1 MAAQGSVTVRDTEQL
16 IFDIRTLLRLSL
28 WGGGA
33 IAAAILAVIFAFAHA
48 GSRQNLPSI
57 AAAPRESIQS
67 SASSVEAKS
76 ARQTDTENELRS
88 LAESVRTLAAD
99 REQLLARLASLERN
113 LQDVTGAIQRDAAA
127 KAEPVL
133 PSVEPPSPSATVA
146 AALAREEGEAPA
158 AQPDRTPVRETSP
171 TAASAPSTIAAARP
185 LPPIEPTR
193 TIAEPA
199 APRPELG
206 IDIGGAINFTGLRA
220 LWNSTRN
227 NNLLDNLRPLVLAR
241 ENTRT
246 RNVDLRLIVGPITDF
261 EAAARLCAALAE
273 AHRYCQPVAFEGQTL
288 SLTEPTTTGHATTG
302 SVRAA
307 APERRSGRS
316 SSGN

>member
-1 MAAQGSVTVRDTEQL
+1 MAAKASVTVRDTERL
-16 IFDIRTLLRLSL
+16 IFDIRSLLRLSL

-33 IAAAILAVIFAFAHA
+33 LAAAILAVIFAFAHA
-48 GSRQNLPSI
+48 GSRQNAPST
-57 AAAPRESIQS
+57 AAASIGNIQS
-67 SASSVEAKS
+67 PASSVEAKS
-76 ARQTDTENELRS
+76 ARQTDTEDELRS
-88 LAESVRTLAAD
+88 LAESVRMLAAD

-113 LQDVTGAIQRDAAA
+113 LQDVTGALQRDAAA

-133 PSVEPPSPSATVA
+133 PSIEPPSPA
-146 AALAREEGEAPA
+146 AAITAAREEAEAPA
-158 AQPDRTPVRETSP
+158 AS
-171 TAASAPSTIAAARP
+171 SAPPTIAAARA

-193 TIAEPA
+193 NIAEPA

-206 IDIGGAINFTGLRA
+206 IDIGGAINFAGLRA

-227 NNLLDNLRPLVLAR
+227 NKAALLDNLRPLVLAR

-261 EAAARLCAALAE
+261 EAAARLCTVLAE

-288 SLTEPTTTGHATTG
+288 SLTEPTTTGHANTG

-307 APERRSGRS
+307 APERRPSRP